1 MTHPELERLFLLR
14 QECIAE
20 IGEIDERIE
29 AHIHDPLPV
38 GEVAVEG
45 LKLVVD
51 NGQPEPPPQAA

>member
-1 MTHPELERLFLLR
+1 MAHPELERLFLLR

-29 AHIHDPLPV
+29 THIHDPV
-38 GEVAVEG
+38 DVAVEG

-51 NGQPEPPPQAA
+51 NGQPEPPPAA

>member
-1 MTHPELERLFLLR
+1 MLMAHPELERLFLLR

-29 AHIHDPLPV
+29 AHIHDPV
-38 GEVAVEG
+38 DEVAIEG

-51 NGQPEPPPQAA
+51 NGQPELPPGAA